1 MQQEEKRA
9 AEKTLND
16 NDLEQERR
24 NRELA
29 VEDEKKFQDYA
40 RELIKSFKDRGKNT
54 IPMERA
60 AREGFGGGAGPIF
73 PGRGPIRPSYM
84 ATDKSGTQLPN
95 SMRCETECI
104 KEKQGMDRTAR
115 RLGFNM

>member
-9 AEKTLND
+9 KEKTLND

-24 NRELA
+24 NRELV

-60 AREGFGGGAGPIF
+60 AREGFGGGKGHMF

-84 ATDKSGTQLPN
+84 VADKSGVQLAN
-95 SMRCETECI
+95 TMRCETECM
-104 KEKQGMDRTAR
+104 KEKHGMDRTSR
-115 RLGFNM
+115 RLGFDV